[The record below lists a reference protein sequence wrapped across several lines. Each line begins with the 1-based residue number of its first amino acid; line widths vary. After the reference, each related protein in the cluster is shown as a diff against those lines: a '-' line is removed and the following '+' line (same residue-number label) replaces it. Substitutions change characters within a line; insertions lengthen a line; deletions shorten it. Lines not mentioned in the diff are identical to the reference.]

1 MTSDRYAWAL
11 ETAQAIR
18 DGELARI
25 DRITLAEE
33 LEQLSRADRRELK
46 NLTKRI
52 IEHLIKVRYYGGINT
67 AHWQSEVWE
76 FQDELE
82 GLLEESPSLKA
93 QLTEALIRTSYE
105 RGLRRL
111 RSKYGEK
118 RFAGAPNLCP
128 FTAEDVL
135 TSEG

>member
-11 ETAQAIR
+11 ETAEAVR
-18 DGELARI
+18 AGELARI
-25 DRITLAEE
+25 DRTTLAEE

-67 AHWQSEVWE
+67 AHWRGEIGE
-76 FQDELE
+76 FQFELE
-82 GLLEESPSLKA
+82 GLLEESPSLKG
-93 QLTEALIRTSYE
+93 QLTEDLIQTTYE
-105 RGLRRL
+105 RMLKTVKA
-111 RSKYGEK
+111 KYGEK

-128 FTAEDVL
+128 FAAADIL
-135 TSEG
+135 TGEG